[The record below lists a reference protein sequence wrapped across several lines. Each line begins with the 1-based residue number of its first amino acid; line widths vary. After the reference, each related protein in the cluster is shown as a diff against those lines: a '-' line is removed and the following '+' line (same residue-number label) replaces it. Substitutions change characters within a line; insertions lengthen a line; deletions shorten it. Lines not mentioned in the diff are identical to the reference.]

1 MEISWGNQLFYG
13 NITGNSGNPPN
24 SCSWRNGLDT
34 PKKNMPDHLK
44 GMMINHDKPVDFLML
59 YVQTNPAAKRMKV
72 VKRATQ
78 SGSYLKTDA
87 FKNMLASITRGKKA
101 LNGLADWSN

>member
-1 MEISWGNQLFYG
+1 MGISRVTRVTHPTVAVGGMGW
-13 NITGNSGNPPN
+13 IP
-24 SCSWRNGLDT
+24 R
-34 PKKNMPDHLK
+34 KNMPDHLK

-101 LNGLADWSN
+101 LNGSS